1 MSNSDSDSDPFLA
14 PAKTTHRSHD
24 DVSGSTVLSAR
35 TRTAAGSRR
44 SSNKQKQTDKENH
57 DIVQQRFLASQ
68 KAYEKAKK
76 QMRQLRSHEDNEDGS
91 GDGGFES
98 EERDDDDSVTF
109 ASSITSLGRLP
120 VAPRPVIAPLRKTT
134 KAASTSTPKIS
145 TRAFRNAP
153 EVPAAQ
159 RVGRDTT
166 TTLSTP
172 IGGEDDGL
180 MDIDFD
186 QNGTSS
192 PPQAPPVNPPP
203 LPSQPTAGDTNT
215 STGDKRW
222 HPASESLAP
231 PPKRTKPKVKESK
244 FHEGFAVVKGAK
256 PKAADYEPVPEAL
269 LLRAMGKHMLKLITK
284 CGSHIHGKVVDSFRP
299 LFPSHYGFQ
308 RSLSKAAIAANKAK
322 SEALLEGA
330 SFHYKDVVASTG
342 YGENTI
348 IAAARSHIIFKNKH
362 SLAAIFCSYFDPI
375 PPALEFSVLEFL
387 VKEWSTGTHIPDTFT
402 EKDNA
407 ASYETHLK
415 DINKWCATNPTVTEK
430 IRARW
435 YKRAS
440 QTFSFEASSKERTNI
455 DDVRQEAIR
464 SELEGRTGDTD
475 SEPED
480 GGGPGADAGADDDG
494 PGADDGEAPGAALSA
509 E

>member
-1 MSNSDSDSDPFLA
+1 M
-14 PAKTTHRSHD
+14 K
-24 DVSGSTVLSAR
+24 
-35 TRTAAGSRR
+35 
-44 SSNKQKQTDKENH
+44 
-57 DIVQQRFLASQ
+57 
-68 KAYEKAKK
+68 
-76 QMRQLRSHEDNEDGS
+76 DGS

-98 EERDDDDSVTF
+98 EERDNDDSVTF

-120 VAPRPVIAPLRKTT
+120 VAPWPVISPLHKTT

-159 RVGRDTT
+159 RVSRDATT
-166 TTLSTP
+166 TPSTP

-186 QNGTSS
+186 QNGTSP

-203 LPSQPTAGDTNT
+203 LTSRPTAGDTNT
-215 STGDKRW
+215 STSDKRR
-222 HPASESLAP
+222 HPASESSAP

-244 FHEGFAVVKGAK
+244 FREGFAVVKGAK
-256 PKAADYEPVPEAL
+256 PKAADYEPIPEAL
-269 LLRAMGKHMLKLITK
+269 LLRAMGEYSITK
-284 CGSHIHGKVVDSFRP
+284 RGSHIRGKVVDSFRP

-330 SFHYKDVVASTG
+330 SFHYKDVMASTG
-342 YGENTI
+342 YGENAI

-362 SLAAIFCSYFDPI
+362 SLAAIFRSYFDPI
-375 PPALEFSVLEFL
+375 PPAYLALEFSVLEFL

-407 ASYETHLK
+407 

-440 QTFSFEASSKERTNI
+440 RTLGFEASSKERTNI
-455 DDVRQEAIR
+455 DDARQEAIR

-480 GGGPGADAGADDDG
+480 GDGPGADAGADDDG
-494 PGADDGEAPGAALSA
+494 PGADDGDAPGAA